1 MRLEEWCVKA
11 NRIGTAVNTGS
22 PARGAYC
29 APRPNRPQPGGLRSE
44 DEVLDRKKKSEAMKW
59 AGSEALNVN
68 CN

>member
-22 PARGAYC
+22 PDRGAYC

-44 DEVLDRKKKSEAMKW
+44 DEVLDRKKK
-59 AGSEALNVN
+59 
-68 CN
+68 